1 MKIIPQ
7 NVFQYYYMRLSLF
20 WSDAKIA
27 EEMGVSIM
35 TLRRWKTIM
44 PPVREQAKLD
54 RALTRLI
61 KSLRRK
67 ALSVETQV
75 YNRLADALEFDDPP
89 EFVDVDRYRT
99 RSAAL
104 VQGLDDFLRG
114 KTLRSTTILRK
125 FQTELGYTRMQINYA
140 AKKLGV
146 KKMQVQPGPNGYSE
160 WSLK

>member
-1 MKIIPQ
+1 MKIIPR
-7 NVFQYYYMRLSLF
+7 NVFQYYYIRLSLF
-20 WSDAKIA
+20 WPDSKIA

-35 TLRRWKTIM
+35 TLRRWKTIL

-54 RALTRLI
+54 RAIRQLL
-61 KSLRRK
+61 KSLRRQS
-67 ALSVETQV
+67 LSVETKV
-75 YNRLADALEFDDPP
+75 YGRVADALEIDSPP

-99 RSAAL
+99 RSASL

-114 KTLRSTTILRK
+114 KTLRSTTIMRK
-125 FQTELGYTRMQINYA
+125 FQTDLGYTRMQINYA

-146 KKMQVQPGPNGYSE
+146 KKVQVQPGPNGYSE